1 MDLIKYRE
9 SLVFDILD
17 LRRFVVTSTSAI
29 NLLWQS
35 CSITLT
41 YTIKRKLIGEW
52 KETSL
57 CGAIC
62 RRWPCLQFVCIC
74 PHLAHSCLLSCV
86 VWSLRLRF
94 LVLSF
99 PAVVVNILNKP
110 SVSLKAFLFVCP
122 IFSTTVFFYG
132 LTTPVSSRH
141 NSWSDS
147 QVQSEED
154 NTTVSPLS
162 DSRYQSLR
170 LYRQHQ
176 PHWRFLT
183 TSSNGAAVHPQI
195 RSDGRQPAGASRI
208 WQHSVQ
214 HRLSE
219 LDQILLGIFT
229 LESHPRLK
237 LK

>member
-122 IFSTTVFFYG
+122 IFSTTVFF
-132 LTTPVSSRH
+132 L
-141 NSWSDS
+141 WF
-147 QVQSEED
+147 D
-154 NTTVSPLS
+154 NTCKQPSQQLKWQSGTV
-162 DSRYQSLR
+162 RR
-170 LYRQHQ
+170 RQHYCI
-176 PHWRFLT
+176 
-183 TSSNGAAVHPQI
+183 SSV
-195 RSDGRQPAGASRI
+195 
-208 WQHSVQ
+208 WQ
-214 HRLSE
+214 
-219 LDQILLGIFT
+219 
-229 LESHPRLK
+229 
-237 LK
+237 